1 MKSRGK
7 ERGQIFQVWY
17 GWHPGHWLHMKNF
30 KITQEL
36 RFVTLRTQVRSAS
49 LSEPDSKEMECSP
62 WDNHGKPVTEGGPGS
77 LQTWA
82 YSKSISIY
90 FAKGMSLEYD
100 ILGTHEERVV
110 VNWLESELF
119 LSVWN
124 AGLLHQYWSACLR
137 LISEQCWALYCSK
150 TLKVMTIWLQDYL
163 YLMLYLNIMVS
174 LPDVDWKKLFRTFP
188 RFSYKKSEEEE
199 KEK

>member
-1 MKSRGK
+1 MKSKGK

-49 LSEPDSKEMECSP
+49 LSEPDSKEMECPP
-62 WDNHGKPVTEGGPGS
+62 WDNHGKPVIEGGPGR

-90 FAKGMSLEYD
+90 FAKGDEVRIWYPWDTPRKSS
-100 ILGTHEERVV
+100 
-110 VNWLESELF
+110 SELIRIQALLVCLKCWVTSSALVG
-119 LSVWN
+119 LSGVDLR
-124 AGLLHQYWSACLR
+124 AMLSPLLL
-137 LISEQCWALYCSK
+137 
-150 TLKVMTIWLQDYL
+150 
-163 YLMLYLNIMVS
+163 
-174 LPDVDWKKLFRTFP
+174 
-188 RFSYKKSEEEE
+188 
-199 KEK
+199 